1 MGMDESAMNA
11 PTAKTLT
18 LAPAES
24 SAPLCEC
31 VITSQVSVLS
41 ITKESQKLVVPAAS
55 TADLASILP
64 DLAPLE
70 PEGYRRPPLRAF
82 GYRTQSVLCTFLI

>member
-1 MGMDESAMNA
+1 
-11 PTAKTLT
+11 

-24 SAPLCEC
+24 SSPLCEC
-31 VITSQVSVLS
+31 VLTSQVSVLS
-41 ITKESQKLVVPAAS
+41 ITKESQKLLVPAAL
-55 TADLASILP
+55 TADLASVLP
-64 DLAPLE
+64 DLAPRE